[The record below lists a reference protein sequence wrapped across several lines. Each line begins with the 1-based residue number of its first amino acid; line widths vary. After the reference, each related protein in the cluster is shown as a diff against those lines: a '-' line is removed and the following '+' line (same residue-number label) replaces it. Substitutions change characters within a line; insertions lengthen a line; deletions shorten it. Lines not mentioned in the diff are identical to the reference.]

1 LAKTESTKNI
11 TMKNLTLMAL
21 SSAAMVAASANAN
34 TITVQTPAG
43 ATTSGPVS
51 ASATFTTGAGIL
63 TISITD
69 SQANPTDV
77 AQLVSDISW
86 GFGRNISSA
95 GIGIVSAVGAGVNV
109 AGNGTT
115 TPGVVAGNAWA
126 VDAGFHITALGGG
139 QPTGLIIGPAGPG
152 GLYSNANGS
161 IAANGP
167 HNPFYNGTAT
177 FTLNIPGLTAA
188 DVVNGIQFSFGTTPG
203 LNIPGTSVPDG
214 GTTVLLLGAALSG
227 LGLIRRKLS

>member
-1 LAKTESTKNI
+1 VQLANKESSKNI

-51 ASATFTTGAGIL
+51 ASATFTTAGNTL

-86 GFGRNISSA
+86 GFGRNISST
-95 GIGIVSAVGAGVNV
+95 GISITSATGPGINIGSGGSTSPGTVSS
-109 AGNGTT
+109 T
-115 TPGVVAGNAWA
+115 AWA
-126 VDAGFHITALGGG
+126 VDTGFHISALGGG
-139 QPTGLIIGPAGPG
+139 QPTGLIIGPGP
-152 GLYSNANGS
+152 YSNANGS

-177 FTLNIPGLTAA
+177 FTLNIPGLLAT
-188 DVVNGIQFSFGTTPG
+188 DVVNGVQFSFGTTAG
-203 LNIPGTSVPDG
+203 VNIPGTSVPDG